1 MNWEDT
7 FGVFGMDAEDVAE
20 KLGLHSVECG
30 YVPSSAADCRVIAY
44 NQNQEKLYRELENQG
59 LVGVV
64 IESQGRDGASVL
76 QRNNERTYTVRFGN
90 PVRVEVQTPNG
101 LVKENLDT
109 LFVKRWESYFSTGSR
124 EDAKR
129 EFDELMEVDAQ
140 GHQSPVTI
148 PIALLEYGNEIQL
161 VKAREPIVTFNDL
174 HMLYN
179 GNGGI
184 LGKILGK
191 SHTNGNVKELYK
203 KMLKE
208 GFRNWA
214 ILAGKNHYQLSMLA
228 LDHFSG
234 EGWHHD
240 FGFEGEISPGQ
251 ISGGVEEPS
260 NLGIVRFNGLEYCIV
275 RDLEHV
281 RTRDEIETEPLPH
294 EGDRDVGLIVGDR
307 YTSKLG
313 RTITSLTM
321 MAARTGVLLGL
332 SEKEIRKTMGEAF
345 TEAYNT
351 LFNRQRVSNFEIPK
365 GVIDEV
371 KRYISWGSVTPS
383 DLTVMNDLFIAPEY
397 MRVGL
402 DIIDGTY
409 FEDQDRRAAL
419 PNKQELLSR
428 FSEGCERD
436 WHTCDK
442 VMDNLVDLCGYE
454 NPSDSDVPYELMP
467 DILDKISVVA
477 SKDPQRALKLSE
489 KLSEEEPQDKKAVK
503 EVFKN

>member
-7 FGVFGMDAEDVAE
+7 FGLFGIDSEDVAK
-20 KLGLHSVECG
+20 KLGLHSVECA
-30 YVPSSAADCRVIAY
+30 YVPPPSGCRVIAY
-44 NQNQEKLYRELENQG
+44 NQNQKKLYEKLEKEG

-64 IESQGRDGASVL
+64 TESPDKNGESVL
-76 QRNNERTYTVRFGN
+76 QRNNERTYVIRFGK
-90 PVRVEVQTPNG
+90 PVRVEVKTPNG

-109 LFVKRWESYFSTGSR
+109 LCVKRWKSYFSTESR
-124 EDAKR
+124 RDARR
-129 EFDELMEVDAQ
+129 EFDELMEVDSQ
-140 GHQSPVTI
+140 GYQSPTTI

-161 VKAREPIVTFNDL
+161 VKAREPVVTFNDL

-179 GNGGI
+179 GNKSL

-191 SHTNGNVKELYK
+191 TNTNGNVKDTYR

-214 ILAGKNHYQLSMLA
+214 TLAGKNHYQLSMLA
-228 LDHFSG
+228 LDHFGG

-240 FGFEGEISPGQ
+240 FGFEGRISPGE

-281 RTRDEIETEPLPH
+281 RTRDEAETEPLPH
-294 EGDRDVGLIVGDR
+294 ERDGDVGLIVGDR

-313 RTITSLTM
+313 RTVTSLTM
-321 MAARTGVLLGL
+321 MGARVGVLLGL
-332 SEKEIRKTMGEAF
+332 SENEIRKMMGEAF

-351 LFNRQRVSNFEIPK
+351 LFNRQRISNFEIPK

-371 KRYISWGSVTPS
+371 KRYVRWGSVTPS

-402 DIIDGTY
+402 DIIDGTF
-409 FEDQDRRAAL
+409 FEDKHKRVAL
-419 PNKQELLSR
+419 PNKQDLLSR
-428 FSEGCERD
+428 FSEGCERE
-436 WHTCDK
+436 WHTCDD
-442 VMDNLVDLCGYE
+442 VMDNLVDLCGDE
-454 NPSDSDVPYELMP
+454 NPADSDVPYELMP
-467 DILDKISVVA
+467 DILDKMSVVA
-477 SKDPQRALKLSE
+477 SKDPQKALKLSE
-489 KLSEEEPQDKKAVK
+489 KLSKKEPQDKKSVE